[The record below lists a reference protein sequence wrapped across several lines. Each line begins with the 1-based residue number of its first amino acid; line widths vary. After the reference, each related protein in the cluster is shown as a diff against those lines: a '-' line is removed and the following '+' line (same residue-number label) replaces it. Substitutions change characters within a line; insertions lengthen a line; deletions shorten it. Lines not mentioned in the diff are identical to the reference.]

1 MIKLDF
7 DNLKIRTFGGK
18 TGRFNYFLSVLIVL
32 VGFYYLDTF
41 YFSDRCLVCCP
52 IMSFPWW
59 DLLGWFVVISLMGA
73 LFLLLGFRVAF
84 EFGISDSII
93 YYIILVLFFFNFSI
107 RRCHDIGESGW
118 RILIP
123 IYSPLFLFFLP
134 AELEV
139 DQELDKPS
147 ILMTLWKSKWLML
160 ILILMAAYI
169 YRDNL
174 GYIRMHN
181 AL

>member
-1 MIKLDF
+1 MLDF
-7 DNLKIRTFGGK
+7 DNLIVRTFGGK

-32 VGFYYLDTF
+32 VGFYYLNTF

-52 IMSFPWW
+52 IMNFPWQE
-59 DLLGWFVVISLMGA
+59 LLGWFVVISLVGA
-73 LFLLLGFRVAF
+73 PFLLLGFRVAF
-84 EFGISDSII
+84 EFGFSNSFF
-93 YYIILVLFFFNFSI
+93 YYIILVSFFLIFSI
-107 RRCHDIGESGW
+107 RRCHDVGHSGW
-118 RILIP
+118 RALLP

-134 AELEV
+134 AEK
-139 DQELDKPS
+139 ELDMEPVKPS
-147 ILMTLWKSKWLML
+147 ILLTLWKSKWLIL

>member
-7 DNLKIRTFGGK
+7 DNLIVRTFGGK

-32 VGFYYLDTF
+32 VGFYYLNTF

-52 IMSFPWW
+52 IMNFPWQE
-59 DLLGWFVVISLMGA
+59 LLGYFVVISLMGA
-73 LFLLLGFRVAF
+73 PFLLLVFRVAF
-84 EFGISDSII
+84 EFGISNSII
-93 YYIILVLFFFNFSI
+93 YYIILVLFFVIFSI
-107 RRCHDIGESGW
+107 RRCHDVGHSGW
-118 RILIP
+118 RALLP

-139 DQELDKPS
+139 DQEPDKPS
-147 ILMTLWKSKWLML
+147 ILMTLWNSKWLFLTLFL
-160 ILILMAAYI
+160 ICLAIYLENQRYI
-169 YRDNL
+169 H
-174 GYIRMHN
+174 MHN